1 MLHRYVLSR
10 AASGTT
16 RATVVAPRLDAGISI
31 GEWQE
36 AVRNLHRWARSET
49 HPHRVHANTSGTTRS
64 VQGQDNLDGGEHCW
78 QIECLDPDLSHARTI
93 CLWFKG
99 TSVRRTGCSTGTTEE
114 AHEESQRNF
123 PNLDSSRPEAA
134 GTPWSEGH

>member
-16 RATVVAPRLDAGISI
+16 RATVVARLDAGISI

-49 HPHRVHANTSGTTRS
+49 HPHRAHANTSGSTRS
-64 VQGQDNLDGGEHCW
+64 VQGQDNLDGGAHSW
-78 QIECLDPDLSHARTI
+78 PIESLDPDLSHARTN

-99 TSVRRTGCSTGTTEE
+99 ASVRRTRCSTGTTEG
-114 AHEESQRNF
+114 AHEES
-123 PNLDSSRPEAA
+123 P
-134 GTPWSEGH
+134 